1 MPDQTIIPVKRALL
15 SVSDKNGLLPLAQAL
30 AKMGVDL
37 ISTGGTAKALQD
49 AGIKVTPIQDVTG
62 HPEIMDGRVKTLH
75 PRIHGG
81 LLGVR
86 DNKAHVQQ
94 MKENDIT
101 AIDLVVVNLYPFQQ
115 TVAKPGVS
123 LEEAIENIDIGG
135 PAMLRSS
142 AKNHRFVTVVV
153 DPADYAPVL
162 EEIQKNGGTSLETR
176 KRLAVKV
183 FSLTADYDSAIST
196 YLSEKLLNKKV
207 LRLRYTDGQTMRYGE
222 NPHQQAV
229 FYKSGI
235 QEACLA
241 NAEQLAGK
249 EISFNNIVDGD
260 AALEAVKELE
270 GEIGVAIIKHMNPCG
285 YATGAT
291 AAEALEAAWAG
302 DPVSAYG
309 GVVATSAPVDLGF
322 AQKLKGRFV
331 EIIIAPDFSRE
342 AVEFLVNKNKDTRL
356 LRLTQP
362 LGRREEKI
370 SLKHVVGG
378 LLVQDRDLLLWQDW
392 KTVTEAQFPDNK
404 KKLAEFTW
412 KACKHTK
419 SNAIV
424 LGREY
429 KPGFFSVL
437 GMGAGQPNRVDS
449 VRKLAATKA
458 ADNIALLHKESGSG
472 EALDA
477 FTRKIM
483 AETVL
488 ASDAFFPF
496 ADSIEVAHGL
506 NIFYIVQPSGS
517 KKDSEVI
524 AACNQHKIA
533 MVFTGTRH
541 FRH

>member
-1 MPDQTIIPVKRALL
+1 MPNAIIPVKRALI
-15 SVSDKNGLLPLAQAL
+15 SVSDKIGLLPFVQAL
-30 AKMGVDL
+30 AKMGVEI
-37 ISTGGTAKALQD
+37 ISTGGTAKTLQD
-49 AGIKVTPIQDVTG
+49 AGLKVTPIHEVTG

-81 LLGVR
+81 LLAVR
-86 DNKAHVQQ
+86 DNASHVEQ
-94 MKENDIT
+94 MKANSIT
-101 AIDLVVVNLYPFQQ
+101 PIDLVVVNLYPFQQ
-115 TVAKPGVS
+115 TVAKSNVAF
-123 LEEAIENIDIGG
+123 EDAIENIDIGG
-135 PAMLRSS
+135 PSLLRSS
-142 AKNHRFVTVVV
+142 AKNHRYVTVVM

-162 EEIQKNGGTSLETR
+162 QEIQTGGGTSLETR
-176 KRLAVKV
+176 QRLAVKA

-196 YLSEKLLNKKV
+196 YLSEKLLNEKV
-207 LRLRYTDGQTMRYGE
+207 LRLKYTGGQAMRYGE

-235 QEACLA
+235 KESCLA

-260 AALEAVKELE
+260 AALEAVKELD
-270 GEIGVAIIKHMNPCG
+270 GEIGVAIVKHMNPCG

-291 AAEALEAAWAG
+291 AGEALEAAWSG
-302 DPVSAYG
+302 DPVSAFG
-309 GVVATSAPVDLGF
+309 GVIATSSPVDLGF
-322 AQKLKGRFV
+322 AQRLKGRFV

-342 AVEFLVNKNKDTRL
+342 AMEFLVNKNKDTRL
-356 LRLTQP
+356 LKLSQP
-362 LGRREEKI
+362 RGYKEEKI
-370 SLKHVVGG
+370 ALKHVVGG
-378 LLVQDRDLLLWQDW
+378 LLVQDRDSLLWQEW
-392 KTVTEAQFPDNK
+392 KTVTQAQFPEMK

-429 KPGFFSVL
+429 KPGFFQVL

-449 VRKLAATKA
+449 IRKLAVTKA
-458 ADNIALLHKESGSG
+458 ADNLALLHQESGNG

-477 FTRKIM
+477 FRKRIM
-483 AETVL
+483 SETVL

-496 ADSIEVAHGL
+496 ADSIEVTNEY
-506 NIFYIVQPSGS
+506 NIRYIVQPSGS
-517 KKDSEVI
+517 KKDQEVI
-524 AACNQHKIA
+524 AACDKFNIA